1 MSVATAIAAIAHPT
15 GRRRAVDEV
24 ARLRAQ
30 SLSLVVLVWHLMRRL
45 VEATAARDAANAK
58 ISQLGEVEAQLAET
72 TQHAT
77 RLEAEVTALRAQ
89 LANTNAVS
97 DRPAYAAVTETQE
110 IQIIASAGKV
120 WPLSEAAARGLL

>member
-1 MSVATAIAAIAHPT
+1 MSLLGISRPPRAH
-15 GRRRAVDEV
+15 RAVDEV
-24 ARLRAQ
+24 VRLR
-30 SLSLVVLVWHLMRRL
+30 HRL
-45 VEATAARDAANAK
+45 AKARAGLGLLRHQLDEANAARDAANAK
-58 ISQLGEVEAQLAET
+58 VSQLGEVEAQLAET
-72 TQHAT
+72 TQRAT